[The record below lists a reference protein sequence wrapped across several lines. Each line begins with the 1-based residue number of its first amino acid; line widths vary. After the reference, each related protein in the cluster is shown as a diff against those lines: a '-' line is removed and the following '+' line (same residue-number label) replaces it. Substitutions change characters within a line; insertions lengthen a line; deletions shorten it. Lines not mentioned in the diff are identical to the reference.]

1 MGLNDRYLPKADV
14 RKINITPMQL
24 EQKHIDVRSKDGSTA
39 TAKIELGSDPRL
51 YSVSRAFVR
60 VTLDGRSAE
69 ESAFDFFSA
78 FQMARRDFEAE
89 GFRFLCY
96 GASLN
101 VWPSGM
107 LRDMGVGSKG
117 YKLFEGR
124 NTTFD
129 DLVAIFDS
137 GDDVIPS
144 TVEEQLAYA
153 KAWRRSVQQRGQ
165 SGLKRKWWKF
175 WK

>member
-1 MGLNDRYLPKADV
+1 VDI
-14 RKINITPMQL
+14 RKINITRVQL
-24 EQKHIDVRSKDGSTA
+24 EKRQIDVRSIDGSKA
-39 TAKIELGSDPRL
+39 TAAIEWGSDPRL

-78 FQMARRDFEAE
+78 FQAARRSFEAE

-107 LRDMGVGSKG
+107 LRDMGVGRKG
-117 YKLFEGR
+117 YKLIEGR

-129 DLVAIFDS
+129 DLVSIFDS

-144 TVEEQLAYA
+144 TVDEQLAYA
-153 KAWRRSVQQRGQ
+153 KAWHRDGQQRWK
-165 SGLKRKWWKF
+165 SSLRRKWWEF

>member
-1 MGLNDRYLPKADV
+1 M
-14 RKINITPMQL
+14 
-24 EQKHIDVRSKDGSTA
+24 
-39 TAKIELGSDPRL
+39 
-51 YSVSRAFVR
+51 R

-78 FQMARRDFEAE
+78 FQVARRSFEAE
-89 GFRFLCY
+89 GFRFLRY

-117 YKLFEGR
+117 YKLIEGR

-129 DLVAIFDS
+129 DLVSIFDS

-153 KAWRRSVQQRGQ
+153 KAWHRDGQ
-165 SGLKRKWWKF
+165 HRWKSSLRRKWWEF